1 MKIEDSPNKI
11 KSVYNHK
18 PKMLLEFKNNFNSEK
33 KQTKYN
39 LIFNSRINKFNSISI
54 DRPKSSINNAIFEET
69 KFSNPNFKQKKT
81 ISHEI
86 LFWNRKH
93 IFPPRLNIQDNLVK
107 KNNVIYSLRKLFI
120 ILPNDKKQM
129 HTKTYPANLN
139 FDFYFPVRI
148 INSNFNIDFIKN
160 SAENDILCDDLNH
173 ILYEV
178 YKYLKLSIYDTVKM
192 ELYDEKFHPIVQE
205 SQLFVN
211 KKRFI
216 YVKITYL
223 DEKKNISWQKKIDSK
238 LFPLN
243 DDYLIKQFNNINNK
257 NKIPCLYRDASTE
270 YNRKDIQN
278 KHKSKSVGN
287 KMLSKNA
294 SLKSNNKLNINLIAN
309 NKSNYTN
316 KDSFSKKEE
325 DKFCSIHLSDAYEE
339 ENMENIIKHK
349 DNNNYLALKKN
360 SRILNSYDYTF
371 LKKTISNE
379 TKLAQDNFNTIYN
392 TQETDKDIK
401 LEKKLNSNN
410 ISKSLNYNSLSTDSK
425 NLRENSKIKEIYE
438 NKQKTCNNN
447 VLMNI
452 IKRNQEGAKGNT
464 LISPLLFNFDV
475 SDVINNK
482 YIVQYLSYK
491 NREKFENNI
500 FQIKCKNFKIK
511 NISNDDSNSH
521 HKKSMNIIKNQ
532 KRISKNKNIIK
543 KSILNNYITKSEKTS
558 HLDINDT
565 DNENENENEN
575 EKVNEEIIKAK
586 MVKNIN
592 IFCELNNRIN
602 DYITNEID
610 YSFTNEETDD
620 YRSLKCNYIL
630 INELKGFPIYKLKK
644 QFLLFSC
651 LSQKMNS
658 KYEDLIP
665 KMTSILLDKKE
676 NIKNIFKLNDIDKL
690 LEYLNVMFTNI
701 KNNKR
706 NLFRYIG
713 STNNDL
719 KIPYLFLVLFVI
731 YNKTLIRNNADK
743 MLIYLSLEC
752 AEIEINSEINF
763 QQYCNYRLLMK
774 RNKYINYH
782 KKYNYIKDLML
793 RVLLNEKF
801 NKDRMIERLK
811 TIFEV
816 DKNDV
821 KNVFNNDMCSVKLRK
836 NASLYNKIEEI
847 YDKLINYYNNY

>member
-11 KSVYNHK
+11 KSVYNRK
-18 PKMLLEFKNNFNSEK
+18 PKLLLEFKNNANSEK
-33 KQTKYN
+33 KHSKYN
-39 LIFNSRINKFNSISI
+39 LIYNSRINKFNSISI
-54 DRPKSSINNAIFEET
+54 DRPRSSINNDNFEET
-69 KFSNPNFKQKKT
+69 KFSNPSIKQKKT
-81 ISHEI
+81 ISQEI
-86 LFWNRKH
+86 LFWNKKH

-107 KNNVIYSLRKLFI
+107 KNNIIYSLRKLFI

-129 HTKTYPANLN
+129 HTKSYPTNLN
-139 FDFYFPVRI
+139 FEFYFPVRI
-148 INSNFNIDFIKN
+148 INSKYNIDFIKN
-160 SAENDILCDDLNH
+160 SSQNDILCDDLNH

-178 YKYLKLSIYDTVKM
+178 YKYLKLSIYDSVKM
-192 ELYDEKFHPIVQE
+192 EIYDEKFHPIVQE

-223 DEKKNISWQKKIDSK
+223 DEKKNISWQKRIDSK

-243 DDYLIKQFNNINNK
+243 DDYLIKQFNSINNS

-270 YNRKDIQN
+270 YNKKDIQN
-278 KHKSKSVGN
+278 KHKSKSVIQ
-287 KMLSKNA
+287 KIIIKNA
-294 SLKSNNKLNINLIAN
+294 SLKNNKKLNINLITS
-309 NKSNYTN
+309 NKSNHIN
-316 KDSFSKKEE
+316 KDSASNKEE

-339 ENMENIIKHK
+339 ENMETFAKYK
-349 DNNNYLALKKN
+349 DNNKYITIKKN
-360 SRILNSYDYTF
+360 SRAFNSQDNTL

-379 TKLAQDNFNTIYN
+379 NKLVQDNFNTIYN

-401 LEKKLNSNN
+401 SDKKFNSNN
-410 ISKSLNYNSLSTDSK
+410 ISKSMNYNSLSNDSK
-425 NLRENSKIKEIYE
+425 NLRENNRIKETSE
-438 NKQKTCNNN
+438 NKKKTCKNN

-452 IKRNQEGAKGNT
+452 IKRNQEGAKGNAY
-464 LISPLLFNFDV
+464 ISPLLFNFDV
-475 SDVINNK
+475 SDIINNK

-491 NREKFENNI
+491 NKEKFENNI

-521 HKKSMNIIKNQ
+521 HKKSKNILKNQ
-532 KRISKNKNIIK
+532 KRISKNKNLIK
-543 KSILNNYITKSEKTS
+543 KSILNSYITKSENIS
-558 HLDINDT
+558 HFDINDN
-565 DNENENENEN
+565 DEEN
-575 EKVNEEIIKAK
+575 EKFNEEIIKAK
-586 MVKNIN
+586 MDQNIN
-592 IFCELNNRIN
+592 IFCDLNNKIN
-602 DYITNEID
+602 DFITNEID

-620 YRSLKCNYIL
+620 YKSLKCNYIL

-658 KYEDLIP
+658 KYEELIP
-665 KMTSILLDKKE
+665 KMTSILLDKNE

-690 LEYLNVMFTNI
+690 LEYVNAMFTNI

-719 KIPYLFLVLFVI
+719 KIPYLFFVLFVI
-731 YNKTLIRNNADK
+731 YNKSLIRNNADK

-793 RVLLNEKF
+793 RVLLKEKF

-811 TIFEV
+811 SIFEV
-816 DKNDV
+816 DKIDI
-821 KNVFNNDMCSVKLRK
+821 KNIFNNDMCSVKLRK
-836 NASLYNKIEEI
+836 NANIFIKIEEI

>member
-18 PKMLLEFKNNFNSEK
+18 PKLLLEFKNNFNSEK
-33 KQTKYN
+33 KHSKYN
-39 LIFNSRINKFNSISI
+39 IIYNSRINKFNSISI
-54 DRPKSSINNAIFEET
+54 DRPKSSINNAIIEET

-81 ISHEI
+81 ISQEI
-86 LFWNRKH
+86 LFWDKKH

-120 ILPNDKKQM
+120 ILPNDIKQM
-129 HTKTYPANLN
+129 HTKLYPTNLN
-139 FDFYFPVRI
+139 FEFYFPIRI
-148 INSNFNIDFIKN
+148 INSTFNVDFIKN
-160 SAENDILCDDLNH
+160 SAQNDILCDDLNH

-216 YVKITYL
+216 YAKISYL
-223 DEKKNISWQKKIDSK
+223 DKKKNKSWQKRIDSK

-270 YNRKDIQN
+270 YNKKDIQK

-287 KMLSKNA
+287 KVIIKNA
-294 SLKSNNKLNINLIAN
+294 SLKINKNLNINLITN
-309 NKSNYTN
+309 NNSILIN
-316 KDSFSKKEE
+316 KDNASKKEE
-325 DKFCSIHLSDAYEE
+325 DKFCSIHLSEAYED
-339 ENMENIIKHK
+339 ENMENIIKYK
-349 DNNNYLALKKN
+349 DNNNYLSLKKN
-360 SRILNSYDYTF
+360 GRILNSYNNTLF
-371 LKKTISNE
+371 KKTLSSE
-379 TKLAQDNFNTIYN
+379 TKFAQDNFNTIYN
-392 TQETDKDIK
+392 TQETDKDMK
-401 LEKKLNSNN
+401 LDKKFNSNN
-410 ISKSLNYNSLSTDSK
+410 NSKSINYNSLSNDSK
-425 NLRENSKIKEIYE
+425 NLRENNRIKETSE
-438 NKQKTCNNN
+438 NKQKSCKNNI
-447 VLMNI
+447 LINI
-452 IKRNQEGAKGNT
+452 IKRNQEGVKGNT

-475 SDVINNK
+475 TDIINNK
-482 YIVQYLSYK
+482 YVVQYLSYK
-491 NREKFENNI
+491 NKEKFENNI

-521 HKKSMNIIKNQ
+521 HKKSNNIIKNQ
-532 KRISKNKNIIK
+532 KRLSKNKNIIK
-543 KSILNNYITKSEKTS
+543 KSFLNSYITKSENIS
-558 HLDINDT
+558 HLDINN
-565 DNENENENEN
+565 DNDNEN

-586 MVKNIN
+586 MDKNLS
-592 IFCELNNRIN
+592 IFCDLNNRIK
-602 DYITNEID
+602 DFITNEID

-620 YRSLKCNYIL
+620 YKSLKCNYIL

-644 QFLLFSC
+644 QFLLLSC
-651 LSQKMNS
+651 LSQKMIS

-665 KMTSILLDKKE
+665 KMTSILLDK
-676 NIKNIFKLNDIDKL
+676 NDNVKNIFKLNGFDKL

-701 KNNKR
+701 KSNKR

-719 KIPYLFLVLFVI
+719 KVPYLFLVLFVI

-743 MLIYLSLEC
+743 ILIYLSLEC

-763 QQYCNYRLLMK
+763 QQYCNYRLLMT

-782 KKYNYIKDLML
+782 KKYNYIKDLIL
-793 RVLLNEKF
+793 RVLLKEKF

-811 TIFEV
+811 TIFEI
-816 DKNDV
+816 DKNDI
-821 KNVFNNDMCSVKLRK
+821 KNILNNDMCTVKLKK
-836 NASLYNKIEEI
+836 NINIYNKIEEI
-847 YDKLINYYNNY
+847 YDKLINYYNSY

>member
-11 KSVYNHK
+11 KSVYNRK
-18 PKMLLEFKNNFNSEK
+18 TKLLLEFKNNFNSEK
-33 KQTKYN
+33 KQSKYN
-39 LIFNSRINKFNSISI
+39 LIFNSRVNKFNSISI
-54 DRPKSSINNAIFEET
+54 DRPKSSINNVIFEET
-69 KFSNPNFKQKKT
+69 KFSNPNIKQKKT
-81 ISHEI
+81 ISQEI
-86 LFWNRKH
+86 LFWNKKH
-93 IFPPRLNIQDNLVK
+93 IIPPRLNIQDNFVK
-107 KNNVIYSLRKLFI
+107 KNNIIYSLRKLFI

-148 INSNFNIDFIKN
+148 INSKFNIDFIKN
-160 SAENDILCDDLNH
+160 SSQNDILCDDLNH
-173 ILYEV
+173 ILHQV

-192 ELYDEKFHPIVQE
+192 EIYDEKFHPIVQE

-223 DEKKNISWQKKIDSK
+223 DEKKNISWHKRIDSK

-243 DDYLIKQFNNINNK
+243 DDYLIKQFNNINNC

-270 YNRKDIQN
+270 YNKKDIQN
-278 KHKSKSVGN
+278 KHKSKSVVK
-287 KMLSKNA
+287 KMIIKNA
-294 SLKSNNKLNINLIAN
+294 SLKSNRNLNMNLFTN
-309 NKSNYTN
+309 NKS
-316 KDSFSKKEE
+316 SASKKEE
-325 DKFCSIHLSDAYEE
+325 DKFSSIHLSDAHEE
-339 ENMENIIKHK
+339 ENMENIIKYK

-360 SRILNSYDYTF
+360 SRVLNSYDNTL
-371 LKKTISNE
+371 LKKTISTEN
-379 TKLAQDNFNTIYN
+379 KFVQDNFNTLYN

-401 LEKKLNSNN
+401 SDKKFNSNN
-410 ISKSLNYNSLSTDSK
+410 ISKSFNYNSLSTDSK
-425 NLRENSKIKEIYE
+425 NLRENNKIKEPNE
-438 NKQKTCNNN
+438 NKRKMCKNNI
-447 VLMNI
+447 LMNI
-452 IKRNQEGAKGNT
+452 IKKNQEGAKGNT

-475 SDVINNK
+475 SDIINNK
-482 YIVQYLSYK
+482 YVVQYLTYK
-491 NREKFENNI
+491 NKEKFENNI

-521 HKKSMNIIKNQ
+521 HKKSNNIIKNQ
-532 KRISKNKNIIK
+532 KRVSKNKNLIK
-543 KSILNNYITKSEKTS
+543 KSILNSYMTKSENIS
-558 HLDINDT
+558 HLDIND
-565 DNENENENEN
+565 NEN

-586 MVKNIN
+586 MDKNIS
-592 IFCELNNRIN
+592 IFCDLNNRIN
-602 DYITNEID
+602 DFITNDID

-620 YRSLKCNYIL
+620 YKSLKCNYIL

-644 QFLLFSC
+644 QFLLLSC
-651 LSQKMNS
+651 LSQKVIS

-676 NIKNIFKLNDIDKL
+676 NVKNIFKLNDIDKL
-690 LEYLNVMFTNI
+690 LEYLNVMFINI
-701 KNNKR
+701 KSNKR

-719 KIPYLFLVLFVI
+719 KVPYLFLVLFVI

-743 MLIYLSLEC
+743 MLIFLSLEC
-752 AEIEINSEINF
+752 AEIELNSEINF
-763 QQYCNYRLLMK
+763 QQYCNYRLLMT

-811 TIFEV
+811 TIFEI

-821 KNVFNNDMCSVKLRK
+821 KNIFNNDMCSVKLRK
-836 NASLYNKIEEI
+836 NISIYNKIEEI

>member
-1 MKIEDSPNKI
+1 MKIDDSPNKI

-18 PKMLLEFKNNFNSEK
+18 PKLLLEFKNNINSEK
-33 KQTKYN
+33 KISKYN
-39 LIFNSRINKFNSISI
+39 LIYNSKLKKFNSISV
-54 DRPKSSINNAIFEET
+54 DKPKSSINNVIFEET
-69 KFSNPNFKQKKT
+69 KFYNPSIKQKKT
-81 ISHEI
+81 ISQEV
-86 LFWNRKH
+86 LYWNKKH

-107 KNNVIYSLRKLFI
+107 KNNIIYSLRKLFI

-129 HTKTYPANLN
+129 HTKSYPSNLN
-139 FDFYFPVRI
+139 FDFYFPIRI
-148 INSNFNIDFIKN
+148 INSKYNIDFIKD
-160 SAENDILCDDLNH
+160 STQNDILCDDLNH

-205 SQLFVN
+205 SQLFIN

-216 YVKITYL
+216 YAKLTYL
-223 DEKKNISWQKKIDSK
+223 DEKKNISWHKRIDSK

-243 DDYLIKQFNNINNK
+243 DDYLIKQFNNINNS

-270 YNRKDIQN
+270 YNKKDILN
-278 KHKSKSVGN
+278 KHKSKSAGKN
-287 KMLSKNA
+287 MIIKNA
-294 SLKSNNKLNINLIAN
+294 SLKSNKKLNINLLAS
-309 NKSNYTN
+309 NKSIHVN
-316 KDSFSKKEE
+316 KDNISKKEE
-325 DKFCSIHLSDAYEE
+325 DKFSSIYLSEAKEE
-339 ENMENIIKHK
+339 ENMENIIKYK

-360 SRILNSYDYTF
+360 SRVLNSYDNTF
-371 LKKTISNE
+371 VQKTISIEN
-379 TKLAQDNFNTIYN
+379 KLVQDNFNTLYN

-401 LEKKLNSNN
+401 LDKKFNSNN

-425 NLRENSKIKEIYE
+425 ILRENNKNKEINE
-438 NKQKTCNNN
+438 NKQKICKNNI
-447 VLMNI
+447 LMNI
-452 IKRNQEGAKGNT
+452 IKKNKEGVKGNT

-475 SDVINNK
+475 SDIINNE

-491 NREKFENNI
+491 NKDKFENNI

-521 HKKSMNIIKNQ
+521 HKKSGNIIRNQ
-532 KRISKNKNIIK
+532 KRLSKNKNLIK
-543 KSILNNYITKSEKTS
+543 KSILNNYITKSENIS
-558 HLDINDT
+558 HFDINAND
-565 DNENENENEN
+565 NENEN
-575 EKVNEEIIKAK
+575 EKVNEEILKVK
-586 MVKNIN
+586 MEKNII
-592 IFCELNNRIN
+592 IFCDLNNRIN
-602 DYITNEID
+602 DFISNEID

-620 YRSLKCNYIL
+620 YKSLKCNYIL

-651 LSQKMNS
+651 LSQKIYS

-665 KMTSILLDKKE
+665 KMTSILLDKNE
-676 NIKNIFKLNDIDKL
+676 NVKNIFKLNDIDKL
-690 LEYLNVMFTNI
+690 LEYLNQMFTNI

-713 STNNDL
+713 SSNNDL

-731 YNKTLIRNNADK
+731 YNKALINNNADK
-743 MLIYLSLEC
+743 MLIFLSLEC
-752 AEIEINSEINF
+752 AEIEINSEVSF
-763 QQYCNYRLLMK
+763 QQYCNYRLLMT

-793 RVLLNEKF
+793 RVLLKEKF
-801 NKDRMIERLK
+801 NKDLMIEKLK
-811 TIFEV
+811 TIFDV
-816 DKNDV
+816 DKNDI
-821 KNVFNNDMCSVKLRK
+821 KNIFNNDMCSVKLRK
-836 NASLYNKIEEI
+836 NISIYNKIEEI